1 MRYISNSLFSTPY
14 GSDLFKNES
23 ELITNLNGCGGISTG
38 VLRDIS
44 NALWKCGATAMG
56 KYQHSKTQV
65 DYIIQI
71 IVIQVPIIYVAL

>member
-1 MRYISNSLFSTPY
+1 
-14 GSDLFKNES
+14 
-23 ELITNLNGCGGISTG
+23 
-38 VLRDIS
+38 
-44 NALWKCGATAMG
+44 MG